1 MCVYTVLADI
11 AFLAHMTFLA
21 VWKTYL
27 MYISLFYFLQCP
39 KKLKYLCL
47 SGCKKLTKLPNLS
60 SATNLEQMDLK
71 GCMSLLEIPSSIQFL
86 YKLACLNLCG
96 CKKLRSLPSL
106 LQLKNLK
113 SLDLSYCINLKIIS
127 ELPSCIEE
135 LTLIECGME
144 EWSASIQSL
153 DNLKNLPLCMCKNLR
168 TLPSSFHLNCNFR
181 ELDCFRCSNLNKFPN
196 VTGNLKKIVL
206 EETAIEELPS
216 TVGGLSSLIE
226 LQLGNCSRLQSL
238 PDSICEL
245 KCLERLILWGCSKLG
260 RLPPLYGLWSLTD
273 LYLDDSAVSEI
284 PSDIVSLSSLRL
296 LSLNNCTR
304 LRYLPELPERARVLQ
319 AFNCKSLKTAKLPLS
334 FALVQNPNEWWWG
347 NRYLFNYCNCVNLE
361 HTTVGN
367 ILANARLR
375 IEEIATSRNIS
386 VSLFAN
392 SL

>member
-1 MCVYTVLADI
+1 
-11 AFLAHMTFLA
+11 MTFLA

-71 GCMSLLEIPSSIQFL
+71 WCISLLEIPSSIQFL

-127 ELPSCIEE
+127 EIPSCIEE

-153 DNLKNLPLCMCKNLR
+153 DNLKNLPLWKCKNLR
-168 TLPSSFHLNCNFR
+168 TLPSSFHLNCNIR
-181 ELDCFRCSNLNKFPN
+181 ELDFFRCSNLNKFPN

-319 AFNCKSLKTAKLPLS
+319 AFNCTSLKTAKLPLS
-334 FALVQNPNEWWWG
+334 FALVQNPNEWRWG